1 MIFKRA
7 SEEDVREEVE
17 QEQGFLSHLKELRDR
32 LLRSVLAVLI
42 LFLALFPFADT
53 IYSVLAE
60 PLMRHMPE
68 GTNMIAIEVA
78 SPFLIPVKMVLM
90 LAIFIAVP
98 YLFYQLWSFV
108 APGLY
113 LHERRLV
120 MPLLAS
126 STVLFFMGVAF
137 AYFLV
142 FPLAFAFFNAVA
154 PTGVE
159 VMTDIGRYLDFV
171 ITIFFAFGIA
181 FEVPIATIVL
191 VAVGATTP
199 EKLAKKRPYIIV
211 GAFVVGMFLT
221 PPDIIS
227 QTLLALP
234 MWALFEVG
242 ILFSKYLLPR
252 HLARHDAEQSTPG
265 DAVPATEP
273 PVGTWHDDEP
283 GDDEEY
289 RPLSDAE
296 MEAELDRSDAEDAET
311 DSDSADQPD
320 DGAADDG
327 GDETKPPTG

>member
-1 MIFKRA
+1 MKFKRRLKRRT
-7 SEEDVREEVE
+7 EEEVREEVE
-17 QEQGFLSHLKELRDR
+17 QEQGFLSHLRELRDR
-32 LLRSVLAVLI
+32 LLRSILAVLI

-60 PLMRHMPE
+60 PLMRHLPE

-90 LAIFIAVP
+90 LSVFIAVP
-98 YLFYQLWSFV
+98 YLFYQLWAFV

-120 MPLLAS
+120 MPLLVS

-137 AYFLV
+137 AYFVV
-142 FPLAFAFFNAVA
+142 FPLAFAFFNAVV
-154 PTGVE
+154 PSGVE
-159 VMTDIGRYLDFV
+159 MMTDISRYLSFV

-199 EKLAKKRPYIIV
+199 DKLAKKRPYIIV
-211 GAFVVGMFLT
+211 GAFVVGMLLT

-234 MWALFEVG
+234 MWALFELG
-242 ILFSKYLLPR
+242 ILFTRYLMPKYLGKGGR
-252 HLARHDAEQSTPG
+252 EQTPG

-273 PVGTWHDDEP
+273 PIGTWHDDASDAGSDYKP
-283 GDDEEY
+283 
-289 RPLSDAE
+289 RSDAE
-296 MEAELDRSDAEDAET
+296 MDADLDRSDAQD
-311 DSDSADQPD
+311 
-320 DGAADDG
+320 ADDSHESDTG
-327 GDETKPPTG
+327 AQDGKDPGKPPSG

>member
-1 MIFKRA
+1 MIFKRT
-7 SEEDVREEVE
+7 SEEEVRKEVE

-199 EKLAKKRPYIIV
+199 DKLAKKRPYIIV
-211 GAFVVGMFLT
+211 GAFVVGMLLT

-242 ILFSKYLLPR
+242 ILFSKYLLPK
-252 HLARHDAEQSTPG
+252 HLARGDAEPAAG

-296 MEAELDRSDAEDAET
+296 MEAELDRSDAEDGESDAADDT
-311 DSDSADQPD
+311 DS
-320 DGAADDG
+320 GAADG
-327 GDETKPPTG
+327 GDEETKPPAG